1 MRARTTTFYSFS
13 TSITAGT
20 TSFRLISATNLASD
34 ADRDEIEAQRR
45 VLKDRF
51 VLALRP
57 ILQPK
62 QQPPNQQPLSL
73 KADIKH
79 QRFGGGGDDERDIL
93 LVSVENDGEQD
104 ATDFRLDVDFP
115 ASFLDGG
122 GHRLQVQSAIPG
134 FVRFRITNKD
144 EACRREHLY
153 PGDTTQNLISF
164 PYAVRGQIQREVP
177 EQLQEKVTATVF
189 SGNMKPKKTVM
200 AIAELMG

>member
-34 ADRDEIEAQRR
+34 ADGDEIEAQ
-45 VLKDRF
+45 
-51 VLALRP
+51 
-57 ILQPK
+57 
-62 QQPPNQQPLSL
+62 
-73 KADIKH
+73 
-79 QRFGGGGDDERDIL
+79 
-93 LVSVENDGEQD
+93 
-104 ATDFRLDVDFP
+104 
-115 ASFLDGG
+115 
-122 GHRLQVQSAIPG
+122 
-134 FVRFRITNKD
+134 
-144 EACRREHLY
+144 
-153 PGDTTQNLISF
+153 TQNLIPF